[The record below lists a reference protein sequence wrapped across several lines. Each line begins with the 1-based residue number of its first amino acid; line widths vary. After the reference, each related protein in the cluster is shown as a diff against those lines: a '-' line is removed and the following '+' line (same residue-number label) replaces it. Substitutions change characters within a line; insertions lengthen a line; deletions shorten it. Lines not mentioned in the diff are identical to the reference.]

1 MKSFLTLFKYERNA
15 LFPSIK
21 LKRRPDIF
29 GGLLSL
35 GVSLLV
41 VAVFLVL
48 ISAVAESYVLIKIDK
63 ISDPTAR
70 SLELINALYS
80 IIIIGLAV
88 MCLEKMRTTLVSNVG
103 KRIFLRLPVTQST
116 IFLSKFAALML
127 WNYVSSLFLVLPV
140 NLIFYFVLKPGFEF
154 WINTL
159 IVLLLLPMA
168 SFLIATILLVPYIKI
183 ISFLSH
189 RYFIT
194 FLILSG
200 MLIGA
205 FLAYSE
211 LLSILQGLFE
221 TGSIKFLFSQSF
233 VDFLQ
238 TLTKY
243 TYPANSLASITLGYN
258 VEESIKIS
266 AAVAVVAL
274 LVMLIVTKRLY
285 KITLFKNENRMAKKG
300 SKHIIVLKPTASL
313 IKKEFISVF
322 REPKNLF
329 SYFAIAIAMPFMV
342 YCCYTLFETLI
353 FNAIGLEF
361 DLALALIVVLVF
373 SILTNTFCATNISR
387 DGVAALKSK
396 MFPIKPSKILL
407 SKVLFCDIVSSISV
421 VLGALILC
429 IFADLSIINTILT
442 ALIGLL
448 FSLSQIFIATR
459 MDLNHAK
466 LTAGPNEIAKSSNRT
481 IAKTIT
487 IGLIFA
493 IVIGFLSLFIS
504 VFAGAESIDF
514 LKNVTIRESYSY
526 LVPLL
531 IAILYLVTGVLYY
544 SVKIDDAFDKLVR

>member
-1 MKSFLTLFKYERNA
+1 MRSFLTLFKYERQA

-21 LKRRPDIF
+21 LKRRPDIL

-35 GVSLLV
+35 VVSLLV
-41 VAVFLVL
+41 VAVFLLLV
-48 ISAVAESYVLIKIDK
+48 SAVAESYVLIKIDK
-63 ISDPTAR
+63 VSDPTAR
-70 SLELINALYS
+70 SLELMNALYTV
-80 IIIIGLAV
+80 IIIGLAF
-88 MCLEKMRTTLVSNVG
+88 MCLEKMRTTLVSNTG
-103 KRIFLRLPVTQST
+103 KKIFLRLPVTQSA

-127 WNYVSSLFLVLPV
+127 WNYVSSFLLILPV
-140 NLIFYFVLKPGFEF
+140 NLIFYFVLKPGAEF
-154 WINTL
+154 FTNTL
-159 IVLLLLPMA
+159 LVLLLLPMA
-168 SFLIATILLVPYIKI
+168 SFLIATILLVPYIKL

-189 RYFIT
+189 RYLIT
-194 FLILSG
+194 FILLSG
-200 MLIGA
+200 ILIGA

-238 TLTKY
+238 NLEKY
-243 TYPANSLASITLGYN
+243 TYPANSLASIALGYN
-258 VEESIKIS
+258 IDQSLKIAGAV
-266 AAVAVVAL
+266 AAVALVVVL
-274 LVMLIVTKRLY
+274 FVTKRLY
-285 KITLFKNENRMAKKG
+285 KITLFKNENRKVKKG
-300 SKHIIVLKPTASL
+300 GKRVSSLKPTASL
-313 IKKEFISVF
+313 MKKEFISVF

-396 MFPIKPSKILL
+396 MFPVKPSRILL
-407 SKVLFCDIVSSISV
+407 SKVLFCDIVSSLSV
-421 VLGALILC
+421 VASAVILC
-429 IFADLSIINTILT
+429 VLADLSVINTILT
-442 ALIGLL
+442 AVIGLL

-466 LTAGPNEIAKSSNRT
+466 LTAGPAEITKSSNRT

-493 IVIGFLSLFIS
+493 IIIGFLSLFIS
-504 VFAGAESIDF
+504 VFAGVDADF
-514 LKNVTIRESYSY
+514 LKNIEIRESYSY
-526 LVPLL
+526 LIPLL
-531 IAILYLVTGVLYY
+531 IAVLYLATGVLYY
-544 SVKIDDAFDKLVR
+544 SIKIDDAFDKLVR